1 MKNLKTVRDWLRY
14 SVSQFEQAE
23 LYYGHGT
30 DNALDE
36 ARLLVF
42 GALKLSWQQPE
53 LWLDARLTDAEMQRL
68 LELIDQ
74 RIVQRKPVA
83 YLLGE
88 AWYYDV
94 PFYID
99 DSTLVPRS
107 PIAELIDGQFIPWL
121 TQPPEHVL
129 DLCSGSGCLGIL
141 TALAFPESAVDLAEL
156 NPQAIA
162 LSQRNISRH
171 FLSDRV
177 KAYQSD
183 VFDGL
188 PSGRQYDLII
198 ANPPYV
204 DAQDMADLPAEF
216 EHEPK
221 AALASGDDGLAL
233 TYEILKQAPSY
244 LTEQGVLICEVG
256 NSAGALQQAHPDVP
270 FIWLEFERGGFGVF
284 LLDVDSIRKNFC

>member
-1 MKNLKTVRDWLRY
+1 MQNLITIRDWLRY
-14 SVSQFEQAE
+14 AVSQFEQAS

-53 LWLDARLTDAEMQRL
+53 LWLDARLTNDEQQRL
-68 LELIDQ
+68 TQLIHQ
-74 RIVQRKPVA
+74 RITQRKPVA

-99 DSTLVPRS
+99 ESTLVPRS
-107 PIAELIDGQFIPWL
+107 PIAELIDGQFLPWL
-121 TQPPEHVL
+121 TQPPERVL

-141 TALAFPESAVDLAEL
+141 TAMAFAEAAVDLAEL
-156 NPQAIA
+156 NPAA
-162 LSQRNISRH
+162 VSLSQRNIDRH
-171 FLSDRV
+171 HLADRV
-177 KAYQSD
+177 TAYQSD
-183 VFDGL
+183 LFAGL
-188 PSGRQYDLII
+188 PKHSQYDLII

-204 DAQDMADLPAEF
+204 DAQDMQDLPGEYQ
-216 EHEPK
+216 HEPE
-221 AALASGDDGLAL
+221 AALASGEDGLTL
-233 TYEILKQAPSY
+233 TYQILKQAPSY
-244 LTEQGVLICEVG
+244 LAEGGVLICEVG
-256 NSAGALQQAHPDVP
+256 NSAAALADANPDVP

-284 LLDVDSIRKNFC
+284 LLDVDSIRLHF

>member
-1 MKNLKTVRDWLRY
+1 MNNLKTVRDWLRY

-68 LELIDQ
+68 AELIEL

-121 TQPPEHVL
+121 TQPPEQVL

-156 NPQAIA
+156 NPQAVT
-162 LSQRNISRH
+162 LSQRNIDRH
-171 FLSDRV
+171 FLGDRV
-177 KAYQSD
+177 TAYQSD
-183 VFDGL
+183 IFDGL
-188 PSGRQYDLII
+188 PAGSQYDLII

-233 TYEILKQAPSY
+233 TYEILKQAPNY